1 MTAKKKNIQQEAQ
14 ITALYCRLSVDDDR
28 AEESNSITNQ
38 KQILADYARRNGYKN
53 TQFFVDDGV
62 SGTTFQRDGFQQ
74 MQKMAEDGLIGT
86 IIVKDLSRFGREQ
99 IPTPTAY
106 FLSIGQ
112 KTRNSVPEN
121 PYLWSLKTVAHIL
134 SNRQYTVCAVN
145 FKSTTVSYK
154 VHKVIY
160 NPVEEQQ
167 IIPDMQEPIISEE
180 EFERVQ
186 ELRSHKRRN
195 TRTGRRNLFT
205 GLLYCPDCGAKL
217 HFCAAKSLK
226 PNQEFY
232 RCANYNSGR
241 GTCKIH
247 YICNVVLEKIVLEAV
262 SSLADY
268 VRCYE
273 PVFLYFLA
281 MQNNAEHQINLKV
294 LRQSIDKGEQ
304 RIRQIDKA
312 IEELVEA
319 NICGKITDERFI
331 KMTASYEKEQKNLT
345 ASVENWKL
353 ELENAQQQ
361 EVDLRQLLRALREFT
376 EVKQLTPELVNTLIQ
391 RIEVH
396 SKEKVN
402 GRNRVKVDIYFT
414 AVGMVNIPTETESK
428 AAMEEIQRSRK
439 QAITT

>member
-1 MTAKKKNIQQEAQ
+1 
-14 ITALYCRLSVDDDR
+14 
-28 AEESNSITNQ
+28 
-38 KQILADYARRNGYKN
+38 
-53 TQFFVDDGV
+53 
-62 SGTTFQRDGFQQ
+62 
-74 MQKMAEDGLIGT
+74 MQKMVEDGLIGT
-86 IIVKDLSRFGREQ
+86 IIVKDLSRFGCEQ

-106 FLSIGQ
+106 FLSIGR
-112 KTRNSVPEN
+112 KTRNSAPEN

-134 SNRQYTVCAVN
+134 SNRQYTGCAVN

-154 VHKVIY
+154 VHKVIH
-160 NPVEEQQ
+160 NLVEEQQ

-195 TRTGRRNLFT
+195 TGTGRRSLFT
-205 GLLYCPDCGAKL
+205 GLLYCPDCGAKTSFL
-217 HFCAAKSLK
+217 CGEKPETQSGVLSLC
-226 PNQEFY
+226 QLQF
-232 RCANYNSGR
+232 RTR
-241 GTCKIH
+241 
-247 YICNVVLEKIVLEAV
+247 NVQNPLYSQRSAGENCSEAV

-312 IEELVEA
+312 IEELFEA

-331 KMTASYEKEQKNLT
+331 KMTASYEEEQKNLT

-361 EVDLRQLLRALREFT
+361 R
-376 EVKQLTPELVNTLIQ
+376 
-391 RIEVH
+391 
-396 SKEKVN
+396 
-402 GRNRVKVDIYFT
+402 
-414 AVGMVNIPTETESK
+414 
-428 AAMEEIQRSRK
+428 
-439 QAITT
+439 

>member
-1 MTAKKKNIQQEAQ
+1 MP
-14 ITALYCRLSVDDDR
+14 
-28 AEESNSITNQ
+28 
-38 KQILADYARRNGYKN
+38 G
-53 TQFFVDDGV
+53 
-62 SGTTFQRDGFQQ
+62 GTVT
-74 MQKMAEDGLIGT
+74 
-86 IIVKDLSRFGREQ
+86 
-99 IPTPTAY
+99 
-106 FLSIGQ
+106 
-112 KTRNSVPEN
+112 KTRSSAPEN
-121 PYLWSLKTVAHIL
+121 PYLWSLKTLAHIL
-134 SNRQYTVCAVN
+134 SNRQYTGCAVN
-145 FKSTTVSYK
+145 FKSTTVS
-154 VHKVIY
+154 
-160 NPVEEQQ
+160 
-167 IIPDMQEPIISEE
+167 
-180 EFERVQ
+180 
-186 ELRSHKRRN
+186 HKRRN
-195 TRTGRRNLFT
+195 TRTGRQSLFA

-217 HFCAAKSLK
+217 HFCTAKSLK

-247 YICNVVLEKIVLEAV
+247 YIHNVVLEEIVLKAV

-294 LRQSIDKGEQ
+294 LRQSIGKGEQ

-312 IEELVEA
+312 IEELFEA

-331 KMTASYEKEQKNLT
+331 KMTASYEEEQKNLT

-353 ELENAQQQ
+353 ELGNAQQQ
-361 EVDLRQLLRALREFT
+361 
-376 EVKQLTPELVNTLIQ
+376 
-391 RIEVH
+391 
-396 SKEKVN
+396 KVN

-414 AVGMVNIPTETESK
+414 AVGMVNIPTETEMK

>member
-1 MTAKKKNIQQEAQ
+1 MI
-14 ITALYCRLSVDDDR
+14 
-28 AEESNSITNQ
+28 
-38 KQILADYARRNGYKN
+38 
-53 TQFFVDDGV
+53 
-62 SGTTFQRDGFQQ
+62 
-74 MQKMAEDGLIGT
+74 
-86 IIVKDLSRFGREQ
+86 
-99 IPTPTAY
+99 
-106 FLSIGQ
+106 
-112 KTRNSVPEN
+112 
-121 PYLWSLKTVAHIL
+121 H
-134 SNRQYTVCAVN
+134 
-145 FKSTTVSYK
+145 
-154 VHKVIY
+154 
-160 NPVEEQQ
+160 NPVEEQP

-195 TRTGRRNLFT
+195 TRTGRRSLFT

-217 HFCAAKSLK
+217 HFCAAQSLK

-241 GTCKIH
+241 ETCKIH
-247 YICNVVLEKIVLEAV
+247 YIRNVVLEKIVLETV

-304 RIRQIDKA
+304 RIQQIDKA
-312 IEELVEA
+312 IEELFEA

-331 KMTASYEKEQKNLT
+331 TMTASYEKEQKNLT

-361 EVDLRQLLRALREFT
+361 EVDMRQLLRALREFT

-396 SKEKVN
+396 GKEKVN

-414 AVGMVNIPTETESK
+414 AVGMVNIPTETEMK
-428 AAMEEIQRSRK
+428 AAMGEIQRSRK

>member
-1 MTAKKKNIQQEAQ
+1 MTAKKKNIEQEAQ

-28 AEESNSITNQ
+28 AEESNPITNQ

-74 MQKMAEDGLIGT
+74 MQKMVEDGLIGT
-86 IIVKDLSRFGREQ
+86 IIAKDLSRFGRDL

-106 FLSIGQ
+106 FRSIGR
-112 KTRNSVPEN
+112 KTRNSAPEN
-121 PYLWSLKTVAHIL
+121 PYLWSLKTLAHIL
-134 SNRQYTVCAVN
+134 SNRQYTGCAVN

-154 VHKVIY
+154 VHKVIH

-195 TRTGRRNLFT
+195 TKTGRQSLFA
-205 GLLYCPDCGAKL
+205 GLLYCPNCDAKL
-217 HFCAAKSLK
+217 HFCAAQSLK

-247 YICNVVLEKIVLEAV
+247 YIRNVLLEKIVLEAV

-281 MQNNAEHQINLKV
+281 MQNNAEHEMNLKA
-294 LRQSIDKGEQ
+294 LRQSIDNGEQ

-312 IEELVEA
+312 IEELFEA
-319 NICGKITDERFI
+319 NICEKITDERFI
-331 KMTASYEKEQKNLT
+331 KMTASYAKKQKNLT

-353 ELENAQQQ
+353 ELKNAQQQ
-361 EVDLRQLLRALREFT
+361 
-376 EVKQLTPELVNTLIQ
+376 
-391 RIEVH
+391 
-396 SKEKVN
+396 KVN
-402 GRNRVKVDIYFT
+402 GRNRAKVDIYFT
-414 AVGMVNIPTETESK
+414 AVGMVNIPTETEMK

>member
-1 MTAKKKNIQQEAQ
+1 MIS
-14 ITALYCRLSVDDDR
+14 RG
-28 AEESNSITNQ
+28 TNPETNPE
-38 KQILADYARRNGYKN
+38 KFRR
-53 TQFFVDDGV
+53 
-62 SGTTFQRDGFQQ
+62 
-74 MQKMAEDGLIGT
+74 
-86 IIVKDLSRFGREQ
+86 
-99 IPTPTAY
+99 
-106 FLSIGQ
+106 
-112 KTRNSVPEN
+112 
-121 PYLWSLKTVAHIL
+121 
-134 SNRQYTVCAVN
+134 
-145 FKSTTVSYK
+145 
-154 VHKVIY
+154 
-160 NPVEEQQ
+160 EEQQ
-167 IIPDMQEPIISEE
+167 IIPDMQEPIISDE

-186 ELRSHKRRN
+186 ELRSHKCRN
-195 TRTGRRNLFT
+195 TKTGRQSLFA
-205 GLLYCPDCGAKL
+205 GLLYCPNCDAKL
-217 HFCAAKSLK
+217 HFCAAQSLK

-247 YICNVVLEKIVLEAV
+247 YIRNVLLEKIVLEAV

-312 IEELVEA
+312 IEELFEA

-331 KMTASYEKEQKNLT
+331 KMTASYEEEQKNLT
-345 ASVENWKL
+345 ASVENWEL
-353 ELENAQQQ
+353 ELGNAQQQ
-361 EVDLRQLLRALREFT
+361 
-376 EVKQLTPELVNTLIQ
+376 
-391 RIEVH
+391 
-396 SKEKVN
+396 KVN

-414 AVGMVNIPTETESK
+414 AVGMVNIPTETEMK

>member
-1 MTAKKKNIQQEAQ
+1 M
-14 ITALYCRLSVDDDR
+14 
-28 AEESNSITNQ
+28 
-38 KQILADYARRNGYKN
+38 
-53 TQFFVDDGV
+53 
-62 SGTTFQRDGFQQ
+62 
-74 MQKMAEDGLIGT
+74 
-86 IIVKDLSRFGREQ
+86 
-99 IPTPTAY
+99 
-106 FLSIGQ
+106 
-112 KTRNSVPEN
+112 
-121 PYLWSLKTVAHIL
+121 
-134 SNRQYTVCAVN
+134 
-145 FKSTTVSYK
+145 
-154 VHKVIY
+154 
-160 NPVEEQQ
+160 
-167 IIPDMQEPIISEE
+167 
-180 EFERVQ
+180 
-186 ELRSHKRRN
+186 
-195 TRTGRRNLFT
+195 
-205 GLLYCPDCGAKL
+205 
-217 HFCAAKSLK
+217 
-226 PNQEFY
+226 
-232 RCANYNSGR
+232 
-241 GTCKIH
+241 
-247 YICNVVLEKIVLEAV
+247 LEKIVLEAV
-262 SSLADY
+262 RSLADY

-294 LRQSIDKGEQ
+294 LRQSIVKGEQ

-312 IEELVEA
+312 IEELFEA

-361 EVDLRQLLRALREFT
+361 EVDLRQLPRALREFT

-414 AVGMVNIPTETESK
+414 AVGIVNIPTETEMK

>member
-1 MTAKKKNIQQEAQ
+1 MQPKVKK
-14 ITALYCRLSVDDDR
+14 
-28 AEESNSITNQ
+28 
-38 KQILADYARRNGYKN
+38 
-53 TQFFVDDGV
+53 
-62 SGTTFQRDGFQQ
+62 
-74 MQKMAEDGLIGT
+74 
-86 IIVKDLSRFGREQ
+86 
-99 IPTPTAY
+99 
-106 FLSIGQ
+106 
-112 KTRNSVPEN
+112 
-121 PYLWSLKTVAHIL
+121 
-134 SNRQYTVCAVN
+134 
-145 FKSTTVSYK
+145 
-154 VHKVIY
+154 
-160 NPVEEQQ
+160 
-167 IIPDMQEPIISEE
+167 
-180 EFERVQ
+180 
-186 ELRSHKRRN
+186 
-195 TRTGRRNLFT
+195 
-205 GLLYCPDCGAKL
+205 AKL
-217 HFCAAKSLK
+217 HFCTAKSLK

-241 GTCKIH
+241 ETCKIH
-247 YICNVVLEKIVLEAV
+247 YIRNVVLEKIVLETV

-294 LRQSIDKGEQ
+294 LRQSIDNGEQ

-312 IEELVEA
+312 IEELFEA
-319 NICGKITDERFI
+319 NISGKITDERFVR
-331 KMTASYEKEQKNLT
+331 MTANYEKEHKNLT

-376 EVKQLTPELVNTLIQ
+376 EVKQLTPELVNALIQ
-391 RIEVH
+391 RIEGH

-414 AVGMVNIPTETESK
+414 AVGMVNIPTETEMK

>member
-1 MTAKKKNIQQEAQ
+1 MNELWTEQGNNFRMNI
-14 ITALYCRLSVDDDR
+14 
-28 AEESNSITNQ
+28 
-38 KQILADYARRNGYKN
+38 
-53 TQFFVDDGV
+53 
-62 SGTTFQRDGFQQ
+62 SGTEYEVSTHFD
-74 MQKMAEDGLIGT
+74 
-86 IIVKDLSRFGREQ
+86 SSGRQ
-99 IPTPTAY
+99 
-106 FLSIGQ
+106 
-112 KTRNSVPEN
+112 
-121 PYLWSLKTVAHIL
+121 SLFA
-134 SNRQYTVCAVN
+134 
-145 FKSTTVSYK
+145 
-154 VHKVIY
+154 
-160 NPVEEQQ
+160 
-167 IIPDMQEPIISEE
+167 
-180 EFERVQ
+180 
-186 ELRSHKRRN
+186 
-195 TRTGRRNLFT
+195 

-217 HFCAAKSLK
+217 HFCTAKSLK

-241 GTCKIH
+241 ETCKIH
-247 YICNVVLEKIVLEAV
+247 YIRNVVLEKIVLETV

-294 LRQSIDKGEQ
+294 LRQSIDNGEQ

-312 IEELVEA
+312 IEELFEA
-319 NICGKITDERFI
+319 NISGKITDERFVR
-331 KMTASYEKEQKNLT
+331 MTANYEKEHKNLT

-376 EVKQLTPELVNTLIQ
+376 EVKQLTPELVNALIQ
-391 RIEVH
+391 RIEGH

-414 AVGMVNIPTETESK
+414 AVGMVNIPTETEMK

>member
-1 MTAKKKNIQQEAQ
+1 M
-14 ITALYCRLSVDDDR
+14 
-28 AEESNSITNQ
+28 
-38 KQILADYARRNGYKN
+38 
-53 TQFFVDDGV
+53 
-62 SGTTFQRDGFQQ
+62 
-74 MQKMAEDGLIGT
+74 
-86 IIVKDLSRFGREQ
+86 
-99 IPTPTAY
+99 
-106 FLSIGQ
+106 
-112 KTRNSVPEN
+112 
-121 PYLWSLKTVAHIL
+121 
-134 SNRQYTVCAVN
+134 N

-186 ELRSHKRRN
+186 EFRSHKRRN
-195 TRTGRRNLFT
+195 TKTGRQSLFA

-232 RCANYNSGR
+232 RCANYNSER

-247 YICNVVLEKIVLEAV
+247 YIRNVVLEKIVLEAV

-312 IEELVEA
+312 IEELFEA
-319 NICGKITDERFI
+319 NICEKITDERFI

-361 EVDLRQLLRALREFT
+361 EENLRQLLRALREFT
-376 EVKQLTPELVNTLIQ
+376 ELKQLTPELVNTLIH

-414 AVGMVNIPTETESK
+414 AVGMVNIPTEAESK
-428 AAMEEIQRSRK
+428 ATMEEIQRSRK
-439 QAITT
+439 QAITTQKQQRHSPQM

>member
-1 MTAKKKNIQQEAQ
+1 M
-14 ITALYCRLSVDDDR
+14 
-28 AEESNSITNQ
+28 
-38 KQILADYARRNGYKN
+38 
-53 TQFFVDDGV
+53 
-62 SGTTFQRDGFQQ
+62 
-74 MQKMAEDGLIGT
+74 
-86 IIVKDLSRFGREQ
+86 
-99 IPTPTAY
+99 
-106 FLSIGQ
+106 
-112 KTRNSVPEN
+112 
-121 PYLWSLKTVAHIL
+121 
-134 SNRQYTVCAVN
+134 N

-154 VHKVIY
+154 VHKVIH
-160 NPVEEQQ
+160 NPVEEQP

-195 TRTGRRNLFT
+195 TRTGRRSLFT

-247 YICNVVLEKIVLEAV
+247 YIRNIVLEKIVLEAV

-273 PVFLYFLA
+273 SVFLYFLA

-312 IEELVEA
+312 IEELFEA

-353 ELENAQQQ
+353 ELENTQQQ
-361 EVDLRQLLRALREFT
+361 
-376 EVKQLTPELVNTLIQ
+376 
-391 RIEVH
+391 
-396 SKEKVN
+396 KVN

-414 AVGMVNIPTETESK
+414 AVGIVNIPTETEIK

>member
-1 MTAKKKNIQQEAQ
+1 MNELWTEQENNFRMNI
-14 ITALYCRLSVDDDR
+14 
-28 AEESNSITNQ
+28 
-38 KQILADYARRNGYKN
+38 
-53 TQFFVDDGV
+53 
-62 SGTTFQRDGFQQ
+62 SGTEYEVSTHFD
-74 MQKMAEDGLIGT
+74 
-86 IIVKDLSRFGREQ
+86 SSGRQ
-99 IPTPTAY
+99 
-106 FLSIGQ
+106 
-112 KTRNSVPEN
+112 
-121 PYLWSLKTVAHIL
+121 SLFA
-134 SNRQYTVCAVN
+134 
-145 FKSTTVSYK
+145 
-154 VHKVIY
+154 
-160 NPVEEQQ
+160 
-167 IIPDMQEPIISEE
+167 
-180 EFERVQ
+180 
-186 ELRSHKRRN
+186 
-195 TRTGRRNLFT
+195 

-217 HFCAAKSLK
+217 HFCTAKSLK

-241 GTCKIH
+241 ETCKIH
-247 YICNVVLEKIVLEAV
+247 YIRNVVLEKIVLETV

-294 LRQSIDKGEQ
+294 LRQSIDNGEQ

-312 IEELVEA
+312 IEELFEA
-319 NICGKITDERFI
+319 NISGKITDERFVR
-331 KMTASYEKEQKNLT
+331 MTANYEKEHKNLT

-376 EVKQLTPELVNTLIQ
+376 EVKQLTPELVNALIQ
-391 RIEVH
+391 RIEGH

-414 AVGMVNIPTETESK
+414 AVGMVNIPTETEMK

>member
-38 KQILADYARRNGYKN
+38 KQILADYAR
-53 TQFFVDDGV
+53 QWLVDEPAAKAV
-62 SGTTFQRDGFQQ
+62 RR
-74 MQKMAEDGLIGT
+74 IY
-86 IIVKDLSRFGREQ
+86 DLCLAGRGPSQIARQLGREQ
-99 IPTPTAY
+99 ISTPTAY

-112 KTRNSVPEN
+112 KTRN
-121 PYLWSLKTVAHIL
+121 
-134 SNRQYTVCAVN
+134 
-145 FKSTTVSYK
+145 
-154 VHKVIY
+154 
-160 NPVEEQQ
+160 PVEEQQ
-167 IIPDMQEPIISEE
+167 IIPDMQKPIISEE

-195 TRTGRRNLFT
+195 TKTGRQSLFA

-217 HFCAAKSLK
+217 HFCAAQSLK

-247 YICNVVLEKIVLEAV
+247 YIRNVVLEKIVLEAV

-273 PVFLYFLA
+273 SVFLYFLA

-312 IEELVEA
+312 IEELFEA

-361 EVDLRQLLRALREFT
+361 KVDLRQLLRALREFT

-396 SKEKVN
+396 RKEKVN

-414 AVGMVNIPTETESK
+414 AVGIVNIPTETEMK